1 MDCGIFVGV
10 VLVVGVFKIN
20 DGVNISNWNSFME
33 EVIELFVVVKF
44 QVFCKQI
51 KVYFKYFVNSEKWV
65 EGLGNIGDFFVLILK
80 KVMKKY
86 VLCDYDYEVCNK
98 LLIDFEVE
106 KRVREVVEEVI
117 YVMKE
122 F

>member
-44 QVFCKQI
+44 
-51 KVYFKYFVNSEKWV
+51 
-65 EGLGNIGDFFVLILK
+65 
-80 KVMKKY
+80 
-86 VLCDYDYEVCNK
+86 
-98 LLIDFEVE
+98 
-106 KRVREVVEEVI
+106 
-117 YVMKE
+117 
-122 F
+122 